1 MSGKVVN
8 AFIIAGVLIAMFVIY
23 ITKNAED
30 SAHARLFCAYNKTFI
45 EFREGKNVWGVIYL
59 DSNGKPVGC
68 TNEEKITTEPVT
80 L

>member
-1 MSGKVVN
+1 MLSKIVN
-8 AFIIAGVLIAMFVIY
+8 AFIVGGILIAMFVIHV
-23 ITKNAED
+23 TEN

-59 DSNGKPVGC
+59 DSNGKPVDC
-68 TNEEKITTEPVT
+68 ANEEKITSELVI

>member
-1 MSGKVVN
+1 MADRLLN
-8 AFIIAGVLIAMFVIY
+8 AFIICGVLVAMLVIHL
-23 ITKNAED
+23 TRDLED
-30 SAHARLFCAYNKTFI
+30 STHARLFCAYNKTFI

-68 TNEEKITTEPVT
+68 ANEEKITSEPVT